1 VATRSQAPLRDMKQ
15 YDDRI
20 WPLGNCRS
28 YIPEGQLGQRVCT
41 AAQLGGTAVVV
52 EIVVVMVVLEI
63 VVLVLVVNF
72 PRCSL
77 ASAASRRIVRSAMI
91 ERTSTP
97 PKVLPAPQEQCP
109 ETFSDDSTCG
119 KSNRRIRK
127 KSKYENSDGDLPP
140 APALHVLPAPLV
152 AVVCSV

>member
-1 VATRSQAPLRDMKQ
+1 MKQ

-28 YIPEGQLGQRVCT
+28 YIPEGQLGQRVCI
-41 AAQLGGTAVVV
+41 AAQLGGSTVVV
-52 EIVVVMVVLEI
+52 EIVVVMVEIVGVIVVLEI

-119 KSNRRIRK
+119 LKETQI
-127 KSKYENSDGDLPP
+127 
-140 APALHVLPAPLV
+140 
-152 AVVCSV
+152 